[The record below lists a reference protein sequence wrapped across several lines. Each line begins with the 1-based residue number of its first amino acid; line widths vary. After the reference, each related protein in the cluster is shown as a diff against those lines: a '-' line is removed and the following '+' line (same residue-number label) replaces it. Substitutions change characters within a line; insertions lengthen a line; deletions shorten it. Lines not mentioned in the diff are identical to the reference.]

1 MSLED
6 GRVIVAAQAA
16 VDVAARCGVQCA
28 YPRLL
33 HHSNNIVW
41 HLAPAPIVAKV
52 AVASSHRQG
61 GAASL
66 TRELEVARFLAARNA
81 PTTRPSCVLP
91 AGPHQARG
99 AVVSL
104 WEYCVHDARADVDPG
119 SAGRALAEVH
129 RALAGYD
136 GLLPPFTIQI
146 EDAGRIVADHPLP
159 ALAPEDRAFL
169 TETHLRL
176 SAALAGR
183 PLVMRPLH
191 GEAHLGNVLATPAG
205 PRWTDFEASCR
216 GPVEWDLAGLGVDA
230 LDHSVHVDR
239 DLLELMGRLRSLCV
253 AVWCWTKPDRAP
265 ELREA
270 AEHHLHRLQAHG

>member
-6 GRVIVAAQAA
+6 DRVIVAARAA

-28 YPRLL
+28 SPRLL
-33 HHSNNIVW
+33 HHSNHIVW

-52 AVASSHRQG
+52 AVVSSHRS
-61 GAASL
+61 AASL
-66 TRELEVARFLAARNA
+66 ARELEVARFLAARNA
-81 PTTRPSCVLP
+81 PTTRPSCVVP

-104 WEYCVHDARADVDPG
+104 WEYCVHDARAEVDAG
-119 SAGRALAEVH
+119 SAARAFAEVH
-129 RALAGYD
+129 GALAGYD
-136 GLLPPFTIQI
+136 GLLPPFTIPI
-146 EDAGRIVADHPLP
+146 EGAGRILADHPLP

-169 TETHLRL
+169 KGTHRRL

-183 PLVMRPLH
+183 PLAMRPLH
-191 GEAHLGNVLATPAG
+191 GDAHLGNVLATPAG
-205 PRWTDFEASCR
+205 PRWTDFEAACL
-216 GPVEWDLAGLGVDA
+216 GPVEWDLASLGEDA
-230 LDHSVHVDR
+230 LDPSVHLDR

-253 AVWCWTKPDRAP
+253 AAWCWTKPDRAP

>member
-6 GRVIVAAQAA
+6 DRVMVAARAA

-28 YPRLL
+28 CPRLL

-41 HLAPAPIVAKV
+41 HLAPAPVVAKV
-52 AVASSHRQG
+52 AASGHRKG
-61 GAASL
+61 GPASL
-66 TRELEVARFLAARNA
+66 TRELEVARFLAARDA

-91 AGPHQARG
+91 AGPHQAHG

-104 WEYCVHDARADVDPG
+104 WEYCVHDASVEVDAG
-119 SAGRALAEVH
+119 SAIRALAEVH
-129 RALAGYD
+129 AALAGYD
-136 GLLPPFTIQI
+136 GLLPSFTIQI
-146 EDAGRIVADHPLP
+146 EDAGRILADHPLP
-159 ALAPEDRAFL
+159 ALASDDRAFL

-176 SAALAGR
+176 CAALAGR

-205 PRWTDFEASCR
+205 PRWTDFEASCL
-216 GPVEWDLAGLGVDA
+216 GPVEWDLAGLGEDA
-230 LDHSVHVDR
+230 LDPSAHVDR

-253 AVWCWTKPDRAP
+253 AVWCWMNPDRAP